1 MRRRGAVAGAP
12 TAPAAHADAN
22 LGPIVRARD
31 KDGRVWPRNPHQLSA
46 GDGGGRRRRR
56 LITTYSSAPRAPVP
70 EWPRDAAAA
79 AAAAARRRVSFFFF
93 FFRVPDGSSRPPA
106 ADFPRRRFH
115 GVRSTVDDPRR
126 GVGPAPPIISTESA
140 DPLPALL
147 MTAMTHTSVHPCGF
161 VEFPSF

>member
-79 AAAAARRRVSFFFF
+79 AAAAARRRVSFSCFFF
-93 FFRVPDGSSRPPA
+93 NFFFPFLRP
-106 ADFPRRRFH
+106 FF
-115 GVRSTVDDPRR
+115 VS
-126 GVGPAPPIISTESA
+126 
-140 DPLPALL
+140 LL
-147 MTAMTHTSVHPCGF
+147 MISSWSRSRNSEGDLTRPRLWPFQNIVLAKF
-161 VEFPSF
+161 